1 MVLYG
6 SHVADKKESGTSA
19 IYNLGVSSGEACEW
33 VYQHVLVRNSTSH
46 CVHSTRQYITDY
58 IVV

>member
-33 VYQHVLVRNSTSH
+33 VYQHVLVRNTTSLHTVYTVHGSTLL
-46 CVHSTRQYITDY
+46 IT
-58 IVV
+58 